1 MLASYILYDD
11 LPLWILLLLYV
22 AILIFYYLGFRYSIC
37 LLSLQCTEGECFL
50 PKEIDKMFVR
60 STNISQPRTFT
71 TYWWALFR
79 KIQSTAADDFFLP
92 LLSGSRKNLPKN
104 FSICIKMTGII
115 NHHRDQITLGK
126 SSVISHVCWFR
137 HRFSWKLLQYSTL
150 FVCAEYLLSWD
161 FG

>member
-1 MLASYILYDD
+1 MLASYSTCCMMIYHYEYCYSCILQSWYYIIPDFD
-11 LPLWILLLLYV
+11 ILSTYHV
-22 AILIFYYLGFRYSIC
+22 NVFARRNW
-37 LLSLQCTEGECFL
+37 QN
-50 PKEIDKMFVR
+50 MFVI

-115 NHHRDQITLGK
+115 NHHQDQITLGK

-137 HRFSWKLLQYSTL
+137 HHFSWKLL
-150 FVCAEYLLSWD
+150 
-161 FG
+161 